1 MNSTHCKLWDILSLG
16 PWDTA
21 QWTLH
26 LGTRAVSHIEHIE
39 YQMFR
44 YLSETKWGPIRAL
57 WTQLRVLW
65 SEKEWWFFL
74 PHHMMIMIF
83 IFIFTPDDDV
93 WFEAI
98 PTDPSEVWL
107 ERNYH
112 NIDNGKYIST
122 QRSHVVCFL
131 WKHIIL
137 FKNPLIYR
145 GLVNTQSP

>member
-1 MNSTHCKLWDILSLG
+1 MRKSDDDFT
-16 PWDTA
+16 P
-21 QWTLH
+21 
-26 LGTRAVSHIEHIE
+26 
-39 YQMFR
+39 
-44 YLSETKWGPIRAL
+44 
-57 WTQLRVLW
+57 
-65 SEKEWWFFL
+65 
-74 PHHMMIMIF
+74 PHDDDDDDDLYT
-83 IFIFTPDDDV
+83 TPDDDV

-137 FKNPLIYR
+137 FNNPLIYR